1 MAVEVDD
8 ADGAVGAVDA
18 PEQGKSDGVVAAE
31 GDDAGE
37 GFALFGGAL
46 LVGVGVWLPH
56 EEGVVTFFDLSD
68 GVRVVVSD
76 CSFINPYIFNPSQHH
91 PRPPSRAFDT
101 SSNLPWPLKPS
112 QIATATTPPL
122 KSNQKKH
129 SRRHGD
135 IPAVQHFGPAV
146 KRVRSKRHVVPA
158 AEPDFA

>member
-46 LVGVGVWLPH
+46 LVGVGVGLPH

-76 CSFINPYIFNPSQHH
+76 CPFVSPYTVNPSPQY
-91 PRPPSRAFDT
+91 PRPPS
-101 SSNLPWPLKPS
+101 WPL
-112 QIATATTPPL
+112 TPPQTSPGR
-122 KSNQKKH
+122 SN
-129 SRRHGD
+129 
-135 IPAVQHFGPAV
+135 PP
-146 KRVRSKRHVVPA
+146 RSLQLPHLL
-158 AEPDFA
+158 